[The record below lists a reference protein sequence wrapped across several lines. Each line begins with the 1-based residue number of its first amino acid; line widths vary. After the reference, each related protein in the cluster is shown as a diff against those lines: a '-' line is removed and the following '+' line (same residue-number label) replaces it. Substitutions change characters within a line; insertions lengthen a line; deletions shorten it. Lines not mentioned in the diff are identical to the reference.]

1 MKDLITINQN
11 GQPVASSRDIAEHF
25 EKNHNHVLRDIDTLK
40 KDVSNFGQMFFESEI
55 PDSYGRPQRAYLM
68 NRDGF
73 SLLVMGF
80 TGKSALEWKLKYIE
94 AFNRMEAQIK
104 SPQPMT
110 TSQMFAMQAQVN
122 LEQEQR
128 LTALESRTERNEQTM
143 QKTLDIFSAPATS
156 PDDWA
161 EAMNHQI
168 NTLVERYEAN
178 HQKYR
183 SDLYKELEST
193 AGVDLTLRQTRLRNR
208 MRKAGATVSECK
220 SVSKLQVVARDRKL
234 RPIFESIVRRR
245 AALLLSA
252 SEQTM

>member
-1 MKDLITINQN
+1 MKDLITINNN

-25 EKNHNHVLRDIDTLK
+25 EKEHRNVLRDIDDLR
-40 KDVSNFGQMFFESEI
+40 KDVLNFEQMFFSVEI

-80 TGKSALEWKLKYIE
+80 TGKSALEWKLKYID

-110 TSQMFAMQAQVN
+110 TAQMFAMQAQVN

-128 LTALESRTERNEQTM
+128 LAALESRAERNEQTM
-143 QKTLDIFSAPATS
+143 QKTLDIFSAPAVS
-156 PDDWA
+156 PDDWTA
-161 EAMNHQI
+161 AMNHQI

-208 MRKAGATVSECK
+208 MKNAGATVSECK

>member
-1 MKDLITINQN
+1 MKDLITINNN

-25 EKNHNHVLRDIDTLK
+25 EKEHRNVLRDIDDLR
-40 KDVSNFGQMFFESEI
+40 KDVLNFEQMFFSVEI

-80 TGKSALEWKLKYIE
+80 TGKSALEWKLKYID

-110 TSQMFAMQAQVN
+110 TAQMFAMQAQVN

-128 LTALESRTERNEQTM
+128 LAALESRAERNEQTM
-143 QKTLDIFSAPATS
+143 QKTLDIFSAPAVS
-156 PDDWA
+156 PDDWT